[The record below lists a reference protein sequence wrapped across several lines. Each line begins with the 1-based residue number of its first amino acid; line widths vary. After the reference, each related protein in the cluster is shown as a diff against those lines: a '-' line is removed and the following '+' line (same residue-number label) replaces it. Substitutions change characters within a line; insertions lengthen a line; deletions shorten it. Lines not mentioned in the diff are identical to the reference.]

1 MRFVIRIL
9 IWSLLV
15 GLVLA
20 WLGWTPAELVG
31 RLWGLLGHLPAW
43 VFGIADWA
51 WPYIRQGAVIVVPL
65 ALIGL
70 LLEMR
75 RRRRRPLDGR
85 SVD

>member
-1 MRFVIRIL
+1 MRFMIRIL

-20 WLGWTPAELVG
+20 WLGWTPADLIG
-31 RLWGLLGHLPAW
+31 RLWGLVAHLPGW
-43 VFGIADWA
+43 LLGFADWA
-51 WPYIRQGAVIVVPL
+51 WPYISQGAVIVVPL

-75 RRRRRPLDGR
+75 RRRRRTDQR
-85 SVD
+85 SPD